1 MGANNLFAASDALG
15 TIYVGMTPPANA
27 KGFQK
32 NFENWN
38 VTIEGNRI
46 DDSYIYAIVVAN
58 ADGVKITGNA
68 IGKTFIRGNA
78 FAAGQ
83 LYGVAPDSGVLI
95 GMTRNAEI
103 RNNTVAK
110 GQVAKIPVF
119 IDRSCPKTMITLRD
133 NSLI

>member
-1 MGANNLFAASDALG
+1 
-15 TIYVGMTPPANA
+15 MTPPANA

-119 IDRSCPKTMITLRD
+119 IDRSCPKTTIALRD